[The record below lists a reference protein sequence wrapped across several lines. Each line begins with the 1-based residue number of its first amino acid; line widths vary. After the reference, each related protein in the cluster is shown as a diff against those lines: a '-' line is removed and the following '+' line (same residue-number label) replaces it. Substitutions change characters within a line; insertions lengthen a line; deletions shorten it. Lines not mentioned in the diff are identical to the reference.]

1 MTYEDLR
8 AFFLTTLQAS
18 NHDHSGFRSTLALLG
33 YDPKNLLPTRARRY
47 NLSFHSRAIEGG
59 GDPLEVLAKVALDT
73 KVDGD
78 ATRMLCMERG
88 EVVEGGDGYR
98 VQELRE
104 GVERWSYAAENTSAD
119 KVVTVEIE
127 FAGEY
132 SANVAGSKKE
142 QGIS

>member
-1 MTYEDLR
+1 M
-8 AFFLTTLQAS
+8 
-18 NHDHSGFRSTLALLG
+18 
-33 YDPKNLLPTRARRY
+33 
-47 NLSFHSRAIEGG
+47 
-59 GDPLEVLAKVALDT
+59 LAKVALDT

-88 EVVEGGDGYR
+88 EVVEGGDRYR

-104 GVERWSYAAENTSAD
+104 GVERRSYAAENTSAD

-132 SANVAGSKKE
+132 SANAAGSKKE
-142 QGIS
+142 QGVSYTLKPGESQLLA